1 MDRATFLKVM
11 TAGAG
16 SFLFSGLEAKAE
28 NVRYDLK
35 RIKIYDNYVR
45 GVHFRKNDFLA
56 DLPKVNDVLQLERE
70 ADNIYDRF
78 AIKVL
83 KDGRFLGYIAAY
95 ENITLAL
102 LMDQGVQLEASVSKV
117 ADDIADSKYLDKVF
131 SVQVFAKLLVPFD
144 HLKVSDL
151 EKERADDAVD
161 VYRKGKMMK

>member
-16 SFLFSGLEAKAE
+16 SFLFSGIEAQVE

-70 ADNIYDRF
+70 AENIYDRF

-102 LMDQGVQLEASVSKV
+102 LMDQGVQLEAFVSKV
-117 ADDIADSKYLDKVF
+117 ADDIADKKYLDKVF

-144 HLKVSDL
+144 HLKINDL
-151 EKERADDAVD
+151 GKERADDAVD
-161 VYRKGKMMK
+161 VYRKGK

>member
-1 MDRATFLKVM
+1 MDRATFIKVM

-16 SFLFSGLEAKAE
+16 SFLFSGIEAQAE

-56 DLPKVNDVLQLERE
+56 DLPSVNDVLQLERE
-70 ADNIYDRF
+70 ADNLYDRF
-78 AIKVL
+78 AIKVQ

-117 ADDIADSKYLDKVF
+117 ADDIADKKYLDKVF

-161 VYRKGKMMK
+161 VYRKGKMIK